1 MAIDIMFIIMAAY
14 GFYFGYAY
22 GLIKVVIFLLSLLVA
37 LAVSMYITP
46 STARLIQE
54 TLQVES
60 ALLPFVAFVISL
72 VGIMLVARIVFK
84 LLEEN
89 INNKQLNQMTQGIG
103 GLLMAMFFIF
113 LFSVLVTFFS
123 KAHVIKPDKVR
134 ENSFFYAFVEKIPDY
149 GTAVLIQI
157 APYMEKFVDYMTDAL
172 DRLEKGEEEPDNPLP
187 DDFFSDDDIVLEDT
201 TSNRQDTLF
210 PSDTIPVP
218 KDSTQLDSIPE
229 EPFDTANL
237 PEIIIQPED

>member
-22 GLIKVVIFLLSLLVA
+22 GLIRVVIFLLSLGVA
-37 LAVSMYITP
+37 LGVSMYITP
-46 STARLIQE
+46 STAQLIQE
-54 TLQVES
+54 TLEVES

-89 INNKQLNQMTQGIG
+89 INNKQLNQVTQGIG
-103 GLLMAMFFIF
+103 GLLMGMVFIF

-123 KAHVIKPDKVR
+123 KAHVIKPEKVR
-134 ENSFFYAFVEKIPDY
+134 ETSFFYTFVEQIPQY
-149 GTAVLIQI
+149 GTGILKQV
-157 APYMEKFVDYMTDAL
+157 APYMEKFIDYMSYAL
-172 DRLEKGEEEPDNPLP
+172 DRLEKGEEEPENNLP
-187 DDFFSDDDIVLEDT
+187 DDFFSDDDIILKDT
-201 TSNRQDTLF
+201 TSNPQDTLF
-210 PSDTIPVP
+210 PSDSIQVP
-218 KDSTQLDSIPE
+218 QDSTLIDSLPS
-229 EPFDTANL
+229 EPIDTANL